1 MNQATLWIRRLP
13 IALFAILGGTALI
26 LCNPGY
32 FWDDWVWIFKDS
44 TETIRI
50 GKELGIWWGG
60 YVTSFINA
68 LSSPSLAMRGIA
80 LVGWVIS
87 GAAFAYVLYR
97 RKRLSGAEAFEL
109 FLLYCAAHVALIR
122 FLTSVAFYN
131 VYIASFWI
139 GAAVFVANTDR
150 RRAILFSIP
159 FFFFSF
165 YLNSLLLLY
174 GLLFAFLLY
183 EDRRGWLVAPG
194 EQVVA
199 DDAWTLRWAKH
210 RLIGF
215 INRYRP
221 HLLAF
226 MLRHVLLIALP
237 FIFMMVKRITRV
249 QSPLYDSY
257 NEIVRSDLLGA
268 IAKSFTLIV
277 PVMRDYFASH
287 TPAPLIIGGT
297 VIAFALL
304 QLLPRLQE
312 RRSLKFIVVQFVLG
326 MLFFAAATYPYI
338 VVGKTPDLK
347 SFYESRHILPAVAA
361 LVLLILSLINLI
373 DLTFSKWR
381 MWRFF
386 GRNLLVAYVVG
397 ASLGAGVNVGSQLWR
412 DFFRQTAIM
421 DFVKAHESELKD
433 TRTFV
438 FYDQSAGTRIG
449 NRMIWNYEYT
459 GYLITVYGTRD
470 RFGVSAAE
478 YAGWGPGVPL
488 LWNSYLRQ
496 RFNIAD
502 YDFKKQHAIITV
514 NNGFARTRTVD
525 VLDVVMKYLRG
536 DNWRYGAEQFTTIS
550 LSYERIQAEDR
561 IREMYEIAKQ
571 LAHYKQE
578 HGAYPAQVPP
588 ATNGTPYQQVMGEKI
603 MPALVHGDIP
613 GLFPQYMARPAAM
626 QPGSPGA
633 PEYLYLSDGE
643 DYKLI
648 YANPPDYAYAKQ
660 AHPALIDQERGAYGI
675 WTSGARLW

>member
-1 MNQATLWIRRLP
+1 MNQANLWIRRLP

-32 FWDDWVWIFKDS
+32 FWDDWVWIFKNS

-68 LSSPSLAMRGIA
+68 LPSPSLAMRGIA
-80 LVGWVIS
+80 LVAWVIS

-97 RKRLSGAEAFEL
+97 RKRLSGTEAFEL

-139 GAAVFVANTDR
+139 GAAVFVANNDR
-150 RRAILFSIP
+150 RRAILFSVP

-174 GLLFAFLLY
+174 ALLFAFLLY
-183 EDRRGWLVAPG
+183 EDRRGWRVAVP
-194 EQVVA
+194 EPIIA
-199 DDAWTLRWAKH
+199 DDAWTLTWAKR

-215 INRYRP
+215 ANRYWP
-221 HLLAF
+221 HFLAF
-226 MLRHVLLIALP
+226 VLRHALLIALP
-237 FIFMMVKRITRV
+237 FIFMVVRITRV

-257 NEIVRSDLLGA
+257 NEIARGHLFGA
-268 IAKSFTLIV
+268 IVKSFTLVV
-277 PVMRDYFASH
+277 PVVRDYFASH

-297 VIAFALL
+297 VIAFVLL
-304 QLLPRLQE
+304 QLLPRSQE
-312 RRSLKFIVVQFVLG
+312 RRSLKFVACQFGLG

-347 SFYESRHILPAVAA
+347 SFYESRHILPGVAA
-361 LVLLILSLINLI
+361 VVLLILSFINLI
-373 DLTFSKWR
+373 DLAFGKWR
-381 MWRFF
+381 VWRLF

-397 ASLGAGVNVGSQLWR
+397 SSLGAAVNVGSLLWR

-421 DFVKAHESELKD
+421 EFVKAHESELKD

-478 YAGWGPGVPL
+478 YADWGPGVPL
-488 LWNSYLRQ
+488 LWNTYLRQ

-502 YDFKKQHAIITV
+502 YDFRKPHAIITV
-514 NNGFARTRTVD
+514 NNSPRRTKTVD
-525 VLDVVMKYLRG
+525 VLDVVMMYLRG
-536 DNWRYGAEQFTTIS
+536 ENWRRGAERFTMIS
-550 LSYERIQAEDR
+550 LSYERIQAKDR
-561 IREMYEIAKQ
+561 IREMYDIAKQ
-571 LAHYKQE
+571 LARYKSE
-578 HGAYPAQVPP
+578 HGAFPAQVPP
-588 ATNGTPYQQVMGEKI
+588 AANGTPYQQLMGDKI
-603 MPALVHGDIP
+603 IPAAVHGDIP
-613 GLFPQYMARPAAM
+613 GLFPEYMARPITM
-626 QPGSPGA
+626 QPASAGA
-633 PEYLYLSDGE
+633 PEYLYISDGE

-660 AHPALIDQERGAYGI
+660 AHPALIDQGRRAYGV
-675 WTSGARLW
+675 WTTGAQLW